1 MIEDGNT
8 GRADRFRAEAASRGL
23 PAREA
28 EAWIRATVPGTF
40 VAQGGDG
47 PLAVRMGGDPVLPDN
62 APDPCH
68 PLIARVDCPL
78 IPPGATGL
86 PLPAAGHL
94 LFFADPE
101 LGLRGPMS
109 DAVRHVPAGTP
120 AAVRRVTAGRG
131 PFEPQ
136 DMRTMW
142 HHLSPPMP
150 ESFAEARWEDPDDE
164 EYELA
169 EELESAWTHVGG
181 SWPTWTFALGAHPVV
196 INDDPLR
203 LVGDEAPD
211 GGDWA
216 LLATWRCDERAGGL
230 DAAVVSWMIRRQ
242 DLASSRF
249 DRVYVHVDRA

>member
-1 MIEDGNT
+1 MDT
-8 GRADRFRAEAASRGL
+8 GHCAGHVRRSGRRRAARG
-23 PAREA
+23 A
-28 EAWIRATVPGTF
+28 
-40 VAQGGDG
+40 D
-47 PLAVRMGGDPVLPDN
+47 GGDPVLPDN